1 MYVQMIIDEADCDKD
16 GLIDYTE
23 FYRMMQPSAK

>member
-1 MYVQMIIDEADCDKD
+1 MIIDEADADKD

-23 FYRMMQPSAK
+23 FYKMMQPSKTNIS

>member
-1 MYVQMIIDEADCDKD
+1 MLFQMIIDEADSDKD

-23 FYRMMQPSAK
+23 FYKMMQPSK